1 MCIVLKNQYT
11 TRAEHSI
18 SLGENQGSF
27 YVNSTYHKNTF
38 RFPITNSTD
47 SLDFDLQ
54 LFSIVLWW
62 LGSDRREIVF
72 YLGLCV

>member
-47 SLDFDLQ
+47 SLDFDLLYSLGEYNYLCNIQ
-54 LFSIVLWW
+54 LFP
-62 LGSDRREIVF
+62 
-72 YLGLCV
+72 